1 MDYNPFMRVL
11 AVDTSTPRGGIA
23 ALEDKRLL
31 GHVFTDSLEDYS
43 MRLLSEV
50 ASLLKK
56 LNLRVA
62 DFDVYG
68 VTAGPGSFTGLRVGL
83 TTVKA
88 WAEVHGKPI
97 APVSGLQAVAEQA
110 SGATEYVAA
119 VLDGRRAQIFGGLYR
134 KTGSVL
140 EAIGDEVVMR
150 ADEFMTEVYSRLP
163 RIQASRNSLATL
175 SFVSPEPELFR
186 EALAYSKLSNARVE
200 KVSNDLAPWIGLLAF
215 GIAQRGEL
223 VDALSLDAKYVRR
236 SDAESYWKDSSAK

>member
-1 MDYNPFMRVL
+1 MDYNRFMRVL
-11 AVDTSTPRGGIA
+11 ALDTSTPRGGIA
-23 ALEDKRLL
+23 ALEDNRLL
-31 GHVFTDSLEDYS
+31 GHVFTDSPEDYS
-43 MRLLSEV
+43 TRSLSEV
-50 ASLLKK
+50 AALLKQ
-56 LNLRVA
+56 LSLRIA
-62 DFDVYG
+62 EFDVYA

-97 APVSGLQAVAEQA
+97 APVSGLRAVAAQA

-119 VLDGRRAQIFGGLYR
+119 VMDGRRAQVFGGLYR
-134 KTGSVL
+134 KVDSVL

-150 ADEFMTEVYSRLP
+150 ADEFMIEVYSRLP

-175 SFVSPEPELFR
+175 SLVSPEPELFR
-186 EALAYSKLSNARVE
+186 EALSYSELSDARVE
-200 KVSNDLAPWIGLLAF
+200 KVSNDLAPWIGQLAF

-223 VDALSLDAKYVRR
+223 VDALTLDARYVRR